1 MINFIRT
8 SFTTALLC
16 LGFSCAAIG
25 EDTSTVKITAKKYDF
40 SPNEIKLKR
49 GKPVTLQLTTED
61 RSHGFNIPAF
71 HMRTDIQPG
80 QVAQLKLTP
89 DKAGEYDFF
98 CDIFCGSGHESM
110 NGKIIVTE

>member
-1 MINFIRT
+1 MINLFRT
-8 SFTTALLC
+8 SFAAAALSLC
-16 LGFSCAAIG
+16 FSCAAIS
-25 EDTSTVKITAKKYDF
+25 EDASTIKISAKKYDF

-110 NGKIIVTE
+110 NGKIIVTD